1 MRSLLWNVFK
11 LLVIAMVIYGIYD
24 SYLRPE
30 TPVHTVSTE
39 QAETILNRVSVDYA
53 DVVVGESRRT
63 GELIV
68 YEQDLSVTQTITS
81 SLLNIDLFRRSM
93 DVTSYGTAIYTI
105 DLSSVKAEDVS
116 YQEETASLSVAV
128 PHAAL
133 KTVDVHAEQTEF
145 SDIDRGI
152 LGWGDIR
159 LTPEQENLLQQ
170 ELYRELAAEAQSS
183 ANLIKADNSGEDA
196 VRTLFRTVLAKTDPG
211 IRVEIIFREQ
221 AG

>member
-11 LLVIAMVIYGIYD
+11 LLVIGMVIYGIYD

-39 QAETILNRVSVDYA
+39 QAETILNSVSVDYA

-133 KTVDVHAEQTEF
+133 KTVDVHAGQTEF